1 MGKQFFSSES
11 VTEGHPDKLCDQI
24 ADAILDAIIEQD
36 PLARVACEVV
46 ANTGLIYILGEIST
60 LAKTDVSDIARKVI
74 KEVGYNSTEVGFD
87 YKTCGIITSIKK
99 QSADIALGVNKGGA
113 GDQGQMIGYACNE
126 TPELMPLPISLSH
139 SLVKELDKLRHI
151 KKIPYLR
158 PDGKSQ
164 VTVEYRE
171 GRPYRVDAVVI
182 SAQHDPNI
190 SYDVIQRDIKSEIIY
205 RIIPEKLIDESTKI
219 YINPTGRFVTGG
231 PMGDSGLTGRKIIVD
246 TYGGVSSHGGGAFS
260 GKDPSKVDRS
270 AAYAARWIAKNIIAS
285 KLAEKCEIQLSYAI
299 GIEEPISVYVNTFG
313 TGVKTDT
320 EIVEII
326 NKVFK
331 LGVSDIIT
339 ELDLRR
345 PIYRELARYG
355 HMGRND
361 LDVPWERTN
370 KVSELV
376 KIML

>member
-24 ADAILDAIIEQD
+24 ADAILDAILEQD